1 MFTALLGAAIGTG
14 MSMQSAIN
22 SGLRNY
28 VLSPFI
34 ASMISFIIGT
44 IFLSI
49 IVLWN
54 GLPLAP
60 PLNTFSEQPAWIW
73 LGGVCGVIALTT
85 NIFIFPKIGS
95 VETAIMPIIGM
106 IVTGMIIDNFGLFNS
121 IVQTFSMNRLFGVI
135 LILAGVF
142 LAVVIQDLM
151 KQKHYKNHN
160 TNGGNVNKWPW
171 RVAGF
176 IGGALLAVQ
185 AAINGE
191 LGTAVNSPFTAA
203 FISFF
208 VGAAALVIIVIIRD
222 KSFTAVK
229 NPIVQKAPL
238 WVWLGGIFGGF
249 YILINIFLVGEIG
262 TGPTVVL
269 VLFGQITGSLL
280 VQQFGLFKSPKN
292 TIVPIQFIGLIIML
306 AGVVLINLF

>member
-1 MFTALLGAAIGTG
+1 MQRRRGEVIGMFTALLGAAIGTG

-22 SGLRNY
+22 SRLRSY

-34 ASMISFIIGT
+34 ASMISFVIGT
-44 IFLSI
+44 IFLSM
-49 IVLWN
+49 IVIAN

-60 PLNTFSEQPAWIW
+60 PLNTFTEQPLWIW

-106 IVTGMIIDNFGLFNS
+106 IATGMIIDNFGLFNS
-121 IVQTFSMNRLFGVI
+121 IVQSFSLNRLFGVL

-151 KQKHYKNHN
+151 KQKRYNIN
-160 TNGGNVNKWPW
+160 DTEGNVNKWPW
-171 RVAGF
+171 RVAGLT
-176 IGGALLAVQ
+176 GGSLLAVQ

-191 LGTAVNSPFTAA
+191 LGVVVNSPFTAA

-208 VGAAALVIIVIIRD
+208 VGAAALVIIVMIRD
-222 KSFTAVK
+222 KSFVAVK
-229 NPIVQKAPL
+229 NPVTKKAP
-238 WVWLGGIFGGF
+238 
-249 YILINIFLVGEIG
+249 
-262 TGPTVVL
+262 
-269 VLFGQITGSLL
+269 
-280 VQQFGLFKSPKN
+280 
-292 TIVPIQFIGLIIML
+292 
-306 AGVVLINLF
+306 

>member
-22 SGLRNY
+22 SGLRSY
-28 VLSPFI
+28 VRSPFI
-34 ASMISFIIGT
+34 ASMISFVIGT
-44 IFLSI
+44 VFLSI
-49 IVLWN
+49 IVLVN

-60 PLNTFSEQPAWIW
+60 KLAVFTEQPAWIW

-106 IVTGMIIDNFGLFNS
+106 IITGMVIDNFGWFNS
-121 IVQTFSMNRLFGVI
+121 MVQPFGISRFFGVV
-135 LILAGVF
+135 LIFAGVF
-142 LAVVIQDLM
+142 LAVVLQDVM
-151 KQKHYKNHN
+151 KHRRHKLKPVNDN
-160 TNGGNVNKWPW
+160 INKWPW
-171 RVAGF
+171 RAAGF
-176 IGGALLAVQ
+176 TGGALLSIQ

-191 LGTAVNSPFTAA
+191 LGSAVNSPFTAA

-208 VGAAALVIIVIIRD
+208 IGAATLIIIVVIRD
-222 KSFTAVK
+222 KTFRPVK
-229 NPIVQKAPL
+229 YPITEKAPL

-249 YILINIFLVGEIG
+249 YVLINIFLVGEIG

-269 VLFGQITGSLL
+269 VLFGQITGSIL
-280 VQQFGLFKSPKN
+280 VQQFGLFRSAKHAVVS
-292 TIVPIQFIGLIIML
+292 VQFIGLITML
-306 AGVVLINLF
+306 TGVVLINLF

>member
-1 MFTALLGAAIGTG
+1 MFTALLGVAIGTG

-34 ASMISFIIGT
+34 ASMISFVIGT
-44 IFLSI
+44 VFLSI
-49 IVLWN
+49 IVLVS
-54 GLPLAP
+54 GFPLTP
-60 PLNTFSEQPAWIW
+60 PLNTFTEQPAWIW

-85 NIFIFPKIGS
+85 NIFIFPKLGS

-121 IVQTFSMNRLFGVI
+121 IVQSFSLSRLFGVI

-142 LAVVIQDLM
+142 LAVVIQDVM
-151 KQKHYKNHN
+151 KQRRYKISSNN
-160 TNGGNVNKWPW
+160 KDVNKWPW
-171 RVAGF
+171 RAAGF
-176 IGGALLAVQ
+176 TGGALLAIQ

-208 VGAAALVIIVIIRD
+208 VGAAVLVIIVLIRD

-249 YILINIFLVGEIG
+249 YVLINIFLVGQIG

-306 AGVVLINLF
+306 AGVALINLF

>member
-22 SGLRNY
+22 SRLRFY

-34 ASMISFIIGT
+34 ASMLSFVVGT

-49 IVLWN
+49 VVMVN
-54 GLPLAP
+54 GLPLVPSISTVANQ
-60 PLNTFSEQPAWIW
+60 PLWIW

-106 IVTGMIIDNFGLFNS
+106 IITGMVIDHFGWFNS
-121 IVQTFSMNRLFGVI
+121 MVQTFGINRLFGVI
-135 LILAGVF
+135 LIFTGVF
-142 LAVVIQDLM
+142 LAVVLQDVM
-151 KQKHYKNHN
+151 KRRTHQFESNPEDI
-160 TNGGNVNKWPW
+160 NKWPW
-171 RVAGF
+171 RLAGF
-176 IGGALLAVQ
+176 TGGSLLSVQ

-191 LGTAVNSPFTAA
+191 LGAAVNSPFTAS

-208 VGAAALVIIVIIRD
+208 VGAVTLIIIVIVRD
-222 KSFTAVK
+222 KTFMPVK
-229 NPIVQKAPL
+229 HPFVQKAPL

-249 YILINIFLVGEIG
+249 YVLINIFLVGEIG

-269 VLFGQITGSLL
+269 VLFGQILGSLL
-280 VQQFGLFKSPKN
+280 VQQFGLFKSAK
-292 TIVPIQFIGLIIML
+292 TAIVPVQILGLLIML
-306 AGVVLINLF
+306 TGVILINLF

>member
-22 SGLRNY
+22 SGLRSY
-28 VLSPFI
+28 VRSPFI
-34 ASMISFIIGT
+34 ASMISFVIGT
-44 IFLSI
+44 VFLSI
-49 IVLWN
+49 IVLVN

-60 PLNTFSEQPAWIW
+60 ELTVFTEQPAWIW

-106 IVTGMIIDNFGLFNS
+106 IITGMVIDNFGWFNS
-121 IVQTFSMNRLFGVI
+121 MVQPFGISRFLGVVLIFS
-135 LILAGVF
+135 GVF
-142 LAVVIQDLM
+142 LAVVLQDIIKM
-151 KQKHYKNHN
+151 RRYKLEPVRND
-160 TNGGNVNKWPW
+160 VNKWPW
-171 RVAGF
+171 RAAGF
-176 IGGALLAVQ
+176 TGGALLSIQ

-191 LGTAVNSPFTAA
+191 LGSAVNSPFTAA

-208 VGAAALVIIVIIRD
+208 VGAAVLVMIVIIKD
-222 KSFTAVK
+222 KTFAPVK
-229 NPIVQKAPL
+229 YPITEKAPL

-249 YILINIFLVGEIG
+249 YVLINIFLVGEIG

-269 VLFGQITGSLL
+269 VLFGQITGSIL
-280 VQQFGLFKSPKN
+280 VQQFGLFRSAKH
-292 TIVPIQFIGLIIML
+292 TIVPVQFIGLIIML
-306 AGVVLINLF
+306 TGVVLINLF

>member
-1 MFTALLGAAIGTG
+1 MFTVLLGAAIGTG

-22 SGLRNY
+22 SRLRNY

-49 IVLWN
+49 IVIVS
-54 GLPLAP
+54 GLPLTP
-60 PLNTFSEQPAWIW
+60 PMNTFTEQPLWIW

-121 IVQTFSMNRLFGVI
+121 IVQTFGLNRLLGVV
-135 LILAGVF
+135 LIFAGVF

-151 KQKHYKNHN
+151 KQKHYNIDKNLE
-160 TNGGNVNKWPW
+160 NVNKWPW
-171 RVAGF
+171 RVAGLT
-176 IGGALLAVQ
+176 GGSLLAVQ

-222 KSFTAVK
+222 KSFAAVK
-229 NPIVQKAPL
+229 NPIIQKAPL

-249 YILINIFLVGEIG
+249 YVLINIFLVGEIG

-280 VQQFGLFKSPKN
+280 VQRFGLFKSPRN
-292 TIVPIQFIGLIIML
+292 TIAPIQIIGLMIML
-306 AGVVLINLF
+306 AGVVMINLF

>member
-1 MFTALLGAAIGTG
+1 MFTAVLGAAIGAG

-22 SGLRNY
+22 SRLRVY

-49 IVLWN
+49 IVMVN
-54 GLPLAP
+54 GLPLTP
-60 PLNTFSEQPAWIW
+60 PAGSFTAEPAWIW

-106 IVTGMIIDNFGLFNS
+106 IITGMAIDHFGWFNS
-121 IVQTFSMNRLFGVI
+121 YVQAFSLNRLFGVL
-135 LILAGVF
+135 LIFAGVF
-142 LAVVIQDLM
+142 LAVVLQDII
-151 KQKHYKNHN
+151 KQRRNKLEPVNSSI
-160 TNGGNVNKWPW
+160 NKWPW
-171 RVAGF
+171 RAAGF
-176 IGGALLAVQ
+176 TGGALLSVQ

-191 LGTAVNSPFTAA
+191 LGAAVNSPFTAS

-208 VGAAALVIIVIIRD
+208 VGADTLIIIVLVRD
-222 KSFTAVK
+222 KTLVPVK
-229 NPIVQKAPL
+229 YPVTQKAPL

-249 YILINIFLVGEIG
+249 YVLINIFLVGEIG

-269 VLFGQITGSLL
+269 VLFGQIFGSLL
-280 VQQFGLFKSPKN
+280 VQQFGLFKSAKV
-292 TIVPIQFIGLIIML
+292 TVVPVQLIGLMIML
-306 AGVVLINLF
+306 AGVVMINLF